1 MFIIYENNK
10 EIETCQVDPFS
21 IFPKEYA
28 KRFVPFTDN
37 SMSPNE
43 QQKETDVVYTI
54 NQDGS
59 VVKTNTVINLTE
71 EELFKDTVPAK
82 ISMRQARLALLGAGL
97 LVTVTDAIATG
108 TDETL
113 KIEWEYATEVE
124 RDWTSLIAMATAL
137 GLTELQ
143 LDNLF
148 IEGAKI

>member
-1 MFIIYENNK
+1 MFIIYENNE

-43 QQKETDVVYTI
+43 QQKETDVVYIT

-71 EELFKDTVPAK
+71 EELFKDSVPDV
-82 ISMRQARLALLGAGL
+82 ISMRQARLALLGSNL
-97 LVTVTDAIATG
+97 LAAVTTAITSG
-108 TDETL
+108 TDEAL
-113 KIEWEYATEVE
+113 KIEWEYSTECK
-124 RDWTSLIAMATAL
+124 RDWQSLITMATAL
-137 GLTELQ
+137 GMTDLQ
-143 LDNLF
+143 LDELF
-148 IEGAKI
+148 ILGATL